1 MNGYLL
7 QEFGMKHILRGCLFF
22 CLVFSVAGNA
32 ADKQGRYSI
41 HGAGLLECKVFV
53 DERKKQSPAYMM
65 MGGWMDGY
73 ITAVNKLEKSTFDI
87 TSFTTTELLSVLIA
101 QHCAT
106 HPDDLLAPV
115 LDAILIK
122 LHADRVK
129 TASPLAVVRVGEF
142 QTQLYTK
149 TLLDIQQRL
158 VRKGFLEKEFK
169 KEPMGMWNE
178 SVQAALR
185 KYQKSANLEPTG
197 FPDQKT
203 LWHLF
208 RSKS

>member
-1 MNGYLL
+1 
-7 QEFGMKHILRGCLFF
+7 MKHILQVCIFL
-22 CLVFSVAGNA
+22 CLVYSVAANA

-65 MGGWMDGY
+65 IGGWMDGY
-73 ITAVNKLEKSTFDI
+73 ITAINKLEKSTFDI
-87 TSFTTTELLSVLIA
+87 TSFTTTELLSVLIDK
-101 QHCAT
+101 HCAS

-122 LHADRVK
+122 LHADRVQE
-129 TASPLAVVRVGEF
+129 ASPLAVVRVGEV
-142 QTQLYTK
+142 QTSLYAK
-149 TLLDIQQRL
+149 TLADIQAKLIQ
-158 VRKGFLEKEFK
+158 KKFLNKTSA
-169 KEPMGMWNE
+169 GIW
-178 SVQAALR
+178 SADVQDALR
-185 KYQKSANLEPTG
+185 RYQTSANLESTG

-208 RSKS
+208 RSKP